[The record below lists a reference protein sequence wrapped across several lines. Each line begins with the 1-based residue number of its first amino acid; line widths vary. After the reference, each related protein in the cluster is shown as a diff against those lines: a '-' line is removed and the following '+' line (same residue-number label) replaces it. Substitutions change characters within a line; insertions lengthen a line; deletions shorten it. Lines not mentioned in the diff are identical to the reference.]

1 MDFLDAPWLRAYIVS
16 MHRNNPRPLAR
27 DFAEVAGVFAAI
39 SDRETMKAFLEE
51 ILSPAE
57 RSSLAMRWKLLRM
70 LHLGVPQ
77 REIAGKLHLSLC
89 KITRGSRILKNPKS
103 VSRALLS
110 LKTGIEG

>member
-1 MDFLDAPWLRAYIVS
+1 
-16 MHRNNPRPLAR
+16 MHRNSSRPLAR
-27 DFAEVAGVFAAI
+27 DLAEVAGVFAAI
-39 SDRETMKAFLEE
+39 NDCEIMMAFLEE

-57 RSSLAMRWKLLRM
+57 RSSVTMRWKLLRM

-89 KITRGSRILKNPKS
+89 KITRGSKILKNPKS

-110 LKTGIEG
+110 PESERIDST